1 MQNAQS
7 TSYWEQKTF
16 LKNIDFLIIGA
27 GIVGYSTALHLR
39 EQYPESKIVILE
51 RGILP
56 SGASSKNA
64 GFACFGSATE
74 LFSDLQS
81 MPEDMVWETVELRW
95 KGLQYLRSIVGDD
108 GLDLHIN
115 GSWDLITEQESEL
128 FDSSRD
134 KIDYFNAQLKSITGE
149 SDVYSVDDAVGNK
162 FGFNK
167 IKTSIFNRL
176 EGQIDTAKMNDTF
189 YKRIVQANIH
199 VLFGVEAREVHEQQ
213 NGVILETNY
222 GEIFSKKVAIC
233 TNGFAAQF
241 IEDEDIHPARAQV
254 IITKPIPN
262 LKIKGTFHYNQGYY
276 YFRNIDN
283 RILFGGGRNLN
294 FEEETTTDLGTTSL
308 IQNQLR
314 TLLNDI
320 ILPNQA
326 VEIEHSWSGIMGV
339 GNSKKPIIKQHSGNV
354 FCGVR
359 LGGMG
364 VAIGT
369 LVGKELASL
378 IKY

>member
-1 MQNAQS
+1 MQNVQS

-16 LKNIDFLIIGA
+16 FKNVDFLVVGA

-39 EQYPESKIVILE
+39 KQYPESKIIILE

-81 MPEDMVWETVELRW
+81 MDEGKVWETVELRW
-95 KGLQYLRSIVGDD
+95 KGLQYLRNIVGDH
-108 GLDLHIN
+108 GLDLHIH
-115 GSWDLITEQESEL
+115 GSWDLITEQESQL
-128 FDSSRD
+128 FESSRD

-149 SDVYSVDDAVGNK
+149 SNVYSVDPAVANK
-162 FGFNK
+162 FGFEN
-167 IKTSIFNRL
+167 IKTSIYNRL

-189 YKRIVQANIH
+189 YKLVIQANIH
-199 VLFGVEAREVHEQQ
+199 VLFGVEARQIHEHADS
-213 NGVILETNY
+213 VTVETNH
-222 GEIFSKKVAIC
+222 GDISSKKVAIC

-241 IEDEDIHPARAQV
+241 IENEDIHPARAQV

-262 LKIKGTFHYNQGYY
+262 LQIKGTFHYNQGYY

-294 FEEETTTDLGTTSL
+294 FEEETTTELGTTPL
-308 IQNQLR
+308 IQNQLKA
-314 TLLNDI
+314 LLNNI
-320 ILPNQA
+320 ILPNQP

-339 GNSKKPIIKQHSGNV
+339 GSSKKPIIKQCSEHV

-369 LVGKELASL
+369 LVGKEIASL
-378 IKY
+378 INY